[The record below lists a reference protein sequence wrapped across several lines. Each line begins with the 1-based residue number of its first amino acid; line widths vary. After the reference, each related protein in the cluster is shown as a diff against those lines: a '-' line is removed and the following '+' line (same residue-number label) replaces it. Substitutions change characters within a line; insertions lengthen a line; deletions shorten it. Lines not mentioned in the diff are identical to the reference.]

1 MSDGL
6 DSHVPQVVSIQSQ
19 KTIAVDIMQHKQF
32 SVLRQVS
39 VTMTYSS
46 TSQLLKYKDQHSK
59 HDDTGVH
66 HNG

>member
-19 KTIAVDIMQHKQF
+19 KTIAIDVMQHKEF

-39 VTMTYSS
+39 ITMTYNIIK
-46 TSQLLKYKDQHSK
+46 TQKYVTMAKIK
-59 HDDTGVH
+59 
-66 HNG
+66 